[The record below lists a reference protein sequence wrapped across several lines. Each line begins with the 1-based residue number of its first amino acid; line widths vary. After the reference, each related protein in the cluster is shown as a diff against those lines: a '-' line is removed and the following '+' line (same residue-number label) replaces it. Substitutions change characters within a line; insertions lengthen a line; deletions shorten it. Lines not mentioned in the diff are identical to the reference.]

1 MRALMALAFKDIK
14 ILFRDRM
21 GFFFTIIYPLVV
33 AILFGSMY
41 SGQSASKPRRIPL
54 AIADEDSTFE
64 SRALVDSLKAMEE
77 LFVIETSKQD
87 GYEKVRL
94 AKAVGCVVIK
104 KGFGKASKNI
114 FWGDPPAVDLAVDP
128 ARKPE
133 KAMIEGILLGKASQ
147 RFSQFFTNPS
157 LQRER
162 ISEARAALDTSKS
175 VPEDIKKSLMGLFDE
190 VDNLTSYQIEHL
202 PDSLLRSGQGE
213 FSSTPLKITH
223 TEISVIRNFPK
234 SAYAVTFPQAASWIL
249 IAVTAGFSLMIVTER
264 TQGTLMRLLVSPLPP
279 PRILLGKALACLIST
294 FLVTGSLFLIG
305 YIGFDVIP
313 NSIPLLA
320 FAVVCSSICFVGLLM
335 ILSSLG
341 DTPGS
346 VAGVTWATLLIFAAF
361 GGGMVP
367 LIALPNWMRKA
378 GSFSPIKW
386 SILAIEGAVWRN
398 FTFKEMLKPCGILI
412 LISALCLFVTFRLLP
427 SSVGYGRN
435 R

>member
-1 MRALMALAFKDIK
+1 MRALMALALKDIK

-21 GFFFTIIYPLVV
+21 GFFFTLIYPLVV

-41 SGQSASKPRRIPL
+41 SGQSASKPRKIPL

-77 LFVIETSKQD
+77 FLIIETSEQD

-128 ARKPE
+128 VRKPE
-133 KAMIEGILLGKASQ
+133 RAMIEGILLGKASQ
-147 RFSQFFTNPS
+147 RFMQFFTSPS
-157 LQRER
+157 QHRDG
-162 ISEARAALDTSKS
+162 IYEARAALDTSKS
-175 VPEDIKKSLMGLFDE
+175 ISEDLKKRLMGLFDQ
-190 VDNLTSYQIEHL
+190 VDKLTSYQMEHF
-202 PDSLLRSGQGE
+202 PDSLLQSGQAK
-213 FSSTPLKITH
+213 SSFTPLKITH
-223 TEISVIRNFPK
+223 TEISVVRNFPK

-279 PRILLGKALACLIST
+279 SRILLGKALACLIST
-294 FLVTGSLFLIG
+294 SLVTGSLFLIG
-305 YIGFDVIP
+305 YIGFNVVP

-320 FAVVCSSICFVGLLM
+320 LAIICSSICFVGILM
-335 ILSSLG
+335 LLSSLG

-346 VAGVTWATLLIFAAF
+346 VAGVTWATLLVCAAF

-398 FTFKEMLKPCGILI
+398 FTFKEMLSPCGILI
-412 LISALCLFVTFRLLP
+412 LISILCLFVTFRLLP
-427 SSVGYGRN
+427 SSLGYGRN